1 MVATPQLGTLKRRRI
16 LEDILLLSPQL
27 LLYVGLTLLPFVV
40 ALPMLFTNQIDFQD
54 THPEYI
60 GFANFT
66 RIFTDPAISQ
76 EYSASL
82 TRTVLFTV
90 LNYLMV
96 YVFGLSLALLIFE
109 IGFKSGFFTVIYLP
123 MMASALAVG
132 WMADMMFS
140 QSTGTVNL
148 ILKELGFHTVININ
162 QPAGV
167 AIILPILTGWR
178 WAGFNMAIF
187 LSGLLSIPAETVE
200 AAIVDGASYWQR
212 LVKVYF
218 PQMVPSFIIATI
230 FCLIGSFGIFD
241 EAIALGALI
250 GNQEARFLAILFFIY
265 AFGGSRLA
273 LSMTLALQTFVPLVV
288 VAVLLQRLQRRL
300 QYH

>member
-1 MVATPQLGTLKRRRI
+1 MIATPRLGKLRQRRVT
-16 LEDILLLSPQL
+16 EDFLLLTPQL
-27 LLYVGLTLLPFVV
+27 LLYVALTLLPFVV

-54 THPEYI
+54 ASPEYI
-60 GFANFT
+60 GFANFS
-66 RIFTDPAISQ
+66 RIFTDPAISA
-76 EYSASL
+76 EYFASL
-82 TRTVLFTV
+82 QRTAIFTV

-96 YVFGLSLALLIFE
+96 YLFGLALALLIYE
-109 IGFKSGFFTVIYLP
+109 IGFQSGFFTVIYLP

-132 WMADMMFS
+132 WMADMLFS

-148 ILKELGFHTVININ
+148 VLKELGFHTFININ

-187 LSGLLSIPAETVE
+187 LSGLLSIPTETVE

-212 LVKVYF
+212 LLRVYF
-218 PQMVPSFIIATI
+218 PQMVPSFVIATV

-241 EAIALGALI
+241 EAIALGALT
-250 GNQEARFLAILFFIY
+250 GNQEARFLAILFFVY
-265 AFGGSRLA
+265 AFQGSKLA
-273 LSMTLALQTFVPLVV
+273 LSMTMALQTFVPLVV
-288 VAVLLQRLQRRL
+288 LAVLLQRVQRRL

>member
-1 MVATPQLGTLKRRRI
+1 MFATTRTGKLQWRRTR
-16 LEDILLLSPQL
+16 EDVLLLTPQL

-54 THPEYI
+54 THTEYI

-66 RIFTDPAISQ
+66 RIFTDPAVSA
-76 EYSASL
+76 EYFASL
-82 TRTVLFTV
+82 SRTALFTF

-96 YVFGLSLALLIFE
+96 YLFGLTLALLIYE
-109 IGFKSGFFTVIYLP
+109 IGFQSGFFTVIYLP

-132 WMADMMFS
+132 WMADMLFS

-148 ILKELGFHTVININ
+148 ILKELGFQKLVDIN

-187 LSGLLSIPAETVE
+187 LSGLLSIPTDTVE

-212 LVKVYF
+212 LWRVYF
-218 PQMVPSFIIATI
+218 PQMVPSFIIATV

-250 GNQEARFLAILFFIY
+250 GNQEARFLAILFFVY
-265 AFGGSRLA
+265 AFQGQKLA
-273 LSMTLALQTFVPLVV
+273 LSMTMALQTFAPLVV
-288 VAVLLQRLQRRL
+288 LAVLLQRLQRRL